1 MKAQIIDEHI
11 PLNHSFAVFHKICDE
26 YPFVWH
32 YHPSCEIFFPT
43 RGKGKYIV
51 GTHLGTFSANEIIFA
66 GENLP
71 HVFYTTGLN
80 KKNTYEFYKIHFQY
94 SLIEKLTSVFKETS
108 LIKKIISS
116 PSASFIC
123 KKNNYKTIKKVKKI
137 YTNFS
142 RNSLY
147 NIAIFLELL
156 YDLIE
161 NHSVQNLSE
170 LSSLSNYS
178 SFDVERL
185 KKICNFLVKNFHRQ
199 IRLTEVANLAAMSI
213 SNLCAFFKKTTNI
226 SIIDYVNRLRIEQ
239 ACHMLRETNDSISSI
254 ALSCGYKG
262 TSHFNRQFIK
272 YKNLSPKEFKRKF

>member
-170 LSSLSNYS
+170 LSS
-178 SFDVERL
+178 
-185 KKICNFLVKNFHRQ
+185 
-199 IRLTEVANLAAMSI
+199 
-213 SNLCAFFKKTTNI
+213 
-226 SIIDYVNRLRIEQ
+226 
-239 ACHMLRETNDSISSI
+239 
-254 ALSCGYKG
+254 
-262 TSHFNRQFIK
+262 
-272 YKNLSPKEFKRKF
+272 